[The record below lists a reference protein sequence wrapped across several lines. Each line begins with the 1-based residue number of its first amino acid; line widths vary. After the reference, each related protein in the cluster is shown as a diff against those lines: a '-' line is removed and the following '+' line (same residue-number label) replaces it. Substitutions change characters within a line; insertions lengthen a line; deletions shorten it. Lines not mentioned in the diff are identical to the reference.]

1 MTKSM
6 ITHHTLNIVLM
17 IVLIIINYFNALSL
31 PVSIALAISI
41 IINAALLIRANKKQV
56 ENNGVTIDDYKKK

>member
-1 MTKSM
+1 MSKAM
-6 ITHHTLNIVLM
+6 VTHHTLNIILM
-17 IVLIIINYFNALSL
+17 IVLVAENYFNALNL

-56 ENNGVTIDDYKKK
+56 EHDGVTIDDYNKK

>member
-1 MTKSM
+1 MTKAM

>member
-1 MTKSM
+1 MTKAM

-41 IINAALLIRANKKQV
+41 IVNAVLLIRANKKQV

>member
-17 IVLIIINYFNALSL
+17 IVLIVVNYFDALNL
-31 PVSIALAISI
+31 PISIVLAISI
-41 IINAALLIRANKKQV
+41 IINAALLLRANKKQV

>member
-1 MTKSM
+1 MSKAM

-17 IVLIIINYFNALSL
+17 IVLITVNYFNALNL

-41 IINAALLIRANKKQV
+41 IINTVLLIRANKEQV
-56 ENNGVTIDDYKKK
+56 ENNGVIIDDYKKK

>member
-1 MTKSM
+1 MTKAM

-41 IINAALLIRANKKQV
+41 IVNAALLIRANKKQV